1 MPFSHCQEVAGC
13 SRSIFQSDSSLF
25 TPGSV
30 RYRYH
35 DMLPISNS
43 VSLIHSSIAYFNDIF
58 VFVIEFANYWY
69 YLIVFV
75 TPVHEVAIVRVLCS

>member
-1 MPFSHCQEVAGC
+1 MPFSHCQEVVGH

-25 TPGSV
+25 TPGIV

-35 DMLPISNS
+35 DMLPNSNS

-58 VFVIEFANYWY
+58 VFVIEFANFWY
-69 YLIVFV
+69 HLIVFL
-75 TPVHEVAIVRVLCS
+75 TLVHEVAIARVLCS